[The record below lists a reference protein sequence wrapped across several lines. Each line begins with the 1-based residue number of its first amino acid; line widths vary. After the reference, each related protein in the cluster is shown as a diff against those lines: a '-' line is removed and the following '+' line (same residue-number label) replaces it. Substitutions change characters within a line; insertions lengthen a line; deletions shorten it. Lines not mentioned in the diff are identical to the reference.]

1 MPANYLMPEP
11 QSHIVHVLQSL
22 ELPLRERGQ
31 REKWQMV
38 SSIAENIRHAD
49 DLGSALELL
58 YTVRGFDRFALR
70 LMWYAEQASAVPA
83 ESASDRLV
91 GYQLDRLLE
100 DLLSSESSQK
110 GEEAETPMSGVHD
123 LETGVRRFS
132 AAVANVRKDG
142 YKGGEFVGLTRPA
155 VEALVKETEHLHAA
169 ASVERNSDVVQF
181 SAAFARFAQFVLEKG
196 LLQDVRVVNFME
208 NASLTLETA
217 VGTTG
222 ADDYDSLTQT
232 TELLEKPD
240 TLLDLTTSS
249 GQ

>member
-1 MPANYLMPEP
+1 
-11 QSHIVHVLQSL
+11 
-22 ELPLRERGQ
+22 
-31 REKWQMV
+31 
-38 SSIAENIRHAD
+38 
-49 DLGSALELL
+49 
-58 YTVRGFDRFALR
+58 
-70 LMWYAEQASAVPA
+70 
-83 ESASDRLV
+83 
-91 GYQLDRLLE
+91 
-100 DLLSSESSQK
+100 
-110 GEEAETPMSGVHD
+110 
-123 LETGVRRFS
+123 
-132 AAVANVRKDG
+132 

-249 GQ
+249 GK

>member
-1 MPANYLMPEP
+1 MPDP
-11 QSHIVHVLQSL
+11 QSHIVHVLESL

-38 SSIAENIRHAD
+38 SSVTENIRHAD
-49 DLGSALELL
+49 DLGSALDLL
-58 YTVRGFDRFALR
+58 YMVRGFDRFALR
-70 LMWYAEQASAVPA
+70 LMWYAEQAATVRS

-91 GYQLDRLLE
+91 SYQIDRLLE
-100 DLLSSESSQK
+100 DLLASDPDEK
-110 GEEAETPMSGVHD
+110 GEEEDATGSGVHD
-123 LETGVRRFS
+123 LETGVRRFA

-142 YKGGEFVGLTRPA
+142 TKGGEFVGLTRPV
-155 VEALVKETEHLHAA
+155 VEALVKETELLHSAA
-169 ASVERNSDVVQF
+169 AVERNTDVVQF
-181 SAAFARFAQFVLEKG
+181 SGAFARFAHFVLEKG

-222 ADDYDSLTQT
+222 ADDYDALHQT

-240 TLLDLTTSS
+240 TLLDSTTSS